1 MMVNQNVHIEEP
13 RATLSMHPKKFALWL
28 FIVSIVMLFAA
39 LTSAYIVKQSDGNW
53 LSFELPGVFA
63 VTTVVIALS
72 SVTISFELPGVF
84 AVTTVV
90 IALSSVTMHLAYLAA
105 KKDLLERVKWMLL
118 LTVLLGLTFLV
129 GQYYSWSEL
138 VENNVYFVS
147 NYASGSFIYVFTGLH
162 ALHLVSGIIFL
173 LITFASSIRMHVHS
187 KRLVQLEMCM
197 TYWHFLGGLWIY
209 LYIFL
214 IFNL

>member
-1 MMVNQNVHIEEP
+1 MVNQNVNIDSSNT
-13 RATLSMHPKKFALWL
+13 TLSMHPKKFALWL

-53 LSFELPGVFA
+53 LSFELPPIFA
-63 VTTVVIALS
+63 FTTIIILIS
-72 SVTISFELPGVF
+72 SIS
-84 AVTTVV
+84 
-90 IALSSVTMHLAYLAA
+90 MHLAYLAA
-105 KKDLLERVKWMLL
+105 KKDLLERTKWMI
-118 LTVLLGLTFLV
+118 LTTLVLGVLFLI

-162 ALHLVSGIIFL
+162 ALHLISGIIFL
-173 LITFASSIRMHVHS
+173 LITFISSIRMKVHS
-187 KRLVQLEMCM
+187 KRMVQLEMCM
-197 TYWHFLGGLWIY
+197 TYWHFLGGLWVY

-214 IFNL
+214 LFNL

>member
-1 MMVNQNVHIEEP
+1 MVNQNVHIEEP

-63 VTTVVIALS
+63 VTTI
-72 SVTISFELPGVF
+72 
-84 AVTTVV
+84 V

>member
-1 MMVNQNVHIEEP
+1 MVNQNVHIEEP

-63 VTTVVIALS
+63 VTTI
-72 SVTISFELPGVF
+72 
-84 AVTTVV
+84 V

-105 KKDLLERVKWMLL
+105 KKDLLARVKWMLL

-173 LITFASSIRMHVHS
+173 LITFTSSIRMHVHS

>member
-1 MMVNQNVHIEEP
+1 MVNQNIHIEEP
-13 RATLSMHPKKFALWL
+13 KTTLSMHPKKFALWL

-53 LSFELPGVFA
+53 LSFELPGIFA
-63 VTTVVIALS
+63 ITTVIIAIS
-72 SVTISFELPGVF
+72 SL
-84 AVTTVV
+84 
-90 IALSSVTMHLAYLAA
+90 TMHLAYLAA

-118 LTVLLGLTFLV
+118 ATVILGLIFLV
-129 GQYYSWSEL
+129 GQYISWSEL

-173 LITFASSIRMHVHS
+173 LITFISSVRMKVHS

-197 TYWHFLGGLWIY
+197 TYWHFLGGLWVY

-214 IFNL
+214 LFNL

>member
-1 MMVNQNVHIEEP
+1 MVNQNINIDSP
-13 RATLSMHPKKFALWL
+13 NTTLSMHPKKFALWL

-53 LSFELPGVFA
+53 LSFELPPIFA
-63 VTTVVIALS
+63 FTTIIILLS
-72 SVTISFELPGVF
+72 SIS
-84 AVTTVV
+84 
-90 IALSSVTMHLAYLAA
+90 MHLAYLAA
-105 KKDLLERVKWMLL
+105 KKDLLERTKWMI
-118 LTVLLGLTFLV
+118 LTTLVLGVLFLI

-162 ALHLVSGIIFL
+162 ALHLISGIIFL
-173 LITFASSIRMHVHS
+173 LITFISSIRMKVHS
-187 KRLVQLEMCM
+187 KRMVQLEMCM
-197 TYWHFLGGLWIY
+197 TYWHFLGGLWVY

-214 IFNL
+214 LFNL

>member
-1 MMVNQNVHIEEP
+1 MVDQNIHIDGP
-13 RATLSMHPKKFALWL
+13 KSTLSMHPKKFALWL

-53 LSFELPGVFA
+53 LSFELPGIFA
-63 VTTVVIALS
+63 LTTVIILIS
-72 SVTISFELPGVF
+72 SL
-84 AVTTVV
+84 
-90 IALSSVTMHLAYLAA
+90 TMHMAYMAA
-105 KKDLLERVKWMLL
+105 RKDLLDRTKLMIFATLV
-118 LTVLLGLTFLV
+118 LGLLFLI

-173 LITFASSIRMHVHS
+173 LITFISSIRMRVHS

-197 TYWHFLGGLWIY
+197 TYWHFLGGLWVY

-214 IFNL
+214 LFNL

>member
-1 MMVNQNVHIEEP
+1 MVNQNVHIDEP

-53 LSFELPGVFA
+53 LSFQLPGIFG
-63 VTTVVIALS
+63 VTTVIILLS
-72 SVTISFELPGVF
+72 SAS
-84 AVTTVV
+84 
-90 IALSSVTMHLAYLAA
+90 MHLAYLAA
-105 KKDLLERVKWMLL
+105 KKDMLDRVKWMLL
-118 LTVLLGLTFLV
+118 VTVVLGLVFLV
-129 GQYYSWSEL
+129 GQYLSWAKL
-138 VENNVYFVS
+138 VENNIYFVS

-173 LITFASSIRMHVHS
+173 LITFISSLRMNVHS

-197 TYWHFLGGLWIY
+197 TYWHFLGGLWVY
-209 LYIFL
+209 LYLFL
-214 IFNL
+214 VFNS